1 MKGEAKISVRRTPD
15 QRQAIDF
22 FQRSPYRVLLPRPSS
37 PNIMEIAIAN
47 TSGGMVAGDDLNIDV
62 AMGDKTLATVTS
74 QAAEKAYR
82 SHGPEISVEV
92 NLKAGSKSTLK
103 WMPQETILFDGVR
116 LRRRI
121 SIHSREDARVLAGE
135 LLILGRIASGEIL
148 SHGLF
153 HDEWRIEYEGDLIW
167 ADNLHLA
174 GDIGSQIA
182 SPVGFDESVALATFV
197 YVAADAP
204 IHFDF
209 ARSFL
214 TSSGSRVGATLI
226 GNVIVVRWLGKVPST
241 VKKNYAD
248 FVTYFGSEVSDLPRS
263 LPSVW
268 QS

>member
-1 MKGEAKISVRRTPD
+1 MRRTPD

-82 SHGPEISVEV
+82 SHGPEISARV
-92 NLKAGSKSTLK
+92 NLKVGPQSTLK

-121 SIHSREDARVLAGE
+121 SIQCSDDGQVIAGE
-135 LLILGRIASGEIL
+135 VLTLGRIASGESL
-148 SHGLF
+148 SHGLL
-153 HDEWRIEYEGDLIW
+153 HDEWRIEFEGDLIW
-167 ADNLHLA
+167 ADSLHLA
-174 GDIGSQIA
+174 GDIRRQID
-182 SPVGFDESVALATFV
+182 SPVGFDQSVALATLV
-197 YVAADAP
+197 YVAPDAP
-204 IHFDF
+204 IHIDC

-214 TSSGSRVGATLI
+214 TSSGCRAGATLI
-226 GNVIVVRWLGKVPST
+226 GNVIVVRWLGKVPSE

-248 FVTYFGSEVSDLPRS
+248 FVTNFAFEVSELPRT